1 MKQRNNKKKLP
12 ITKYIWTSNLPEF
25 FAMFFPHQDGKD
37 IQYIQNFTRCIST
50 AKKDAVV
57 CRSESINT
65 ELRLQQLE
73 HMIEDKNHQEEL
85 RYTGWYL
92 NILNWF

>member
-1 MKQRNNKKKLP
+1 MKQRNNKKNYQLRNTFEPP
-12 ITKYIWTSNLPEF
+12 IFLNSSPCF
-25 FAMFFPHQDGKD
+25 FLDQDGKD
-37 IQYIQNFTRCIST
+37 IQYTQNFTRCIST

-85 RYTGWYL
+85 RYTG
-92 NILNWF
+92 

>member
-1 MKQRNNKKKLP
+1 MKQRNNEKKTTNYETHL
-12 ITKYIWTSNLPEF
+12 NLQSSSILRHV
-25 FAMFFPHQDGKD
+25 FPPSGWQRHSVH
-37 IQYIQNFTRCIST
+37 QNFTRCIST

-57 CRSESINT
+57 CRTESINT

-85 RYTGWYL
+85 RYTGSYL
-92 NILNWF
+92 SILT